1 MKTPCYTKTKMEDDE
16 KLEKLKDRVREIQ
29 VNEVMTGFRCS
40 LCKRKWAI
48 KDMTAFRYGFCCDQC
63 LAFLTRTK
71 KEPGGYIW
79 LN

>member
-1 MKTPCYTKTKMEDDE
+1 MDE
-16 KLEKLKDRVREIQ
+16 EEKFQKLKDRVREFQ
-29 VNEVMTGFRCS
+29 VSAMSLGLYCQ

-48 KDMTAFRYGFCCDQC
+48 KDMTAFRYGFCCDNC